1 LQKNNVEMMD
11 EYSLSDLK
19 KMYVSVYKRPPT
31 SSYTKERLISTLRN
45 RMHGM
50 KRAESFALLAEGRE

>member
-1 LQKNNVEMMD
+1 MTD

-19 KMYVSVYKRPPT
+19 KMYVSVYKRLPT
-31 SSYTKERLISTLRN
+31 SRDTKERLIRTLRN

>member
-1 LQKNNVEMMD
+1 MTD

-31 SSYTKERLISTLRN
+31 SSDTKERLIRTLRN